1 MKILIL
7 TTKYPAPDE
16 SEWLI
21 SELAN
26 ELAKRG
32 NSVKVLN
39 VEWSSYKSR
48 RRHMS
53 VNPKVIS
60 HKAISIPL
68 GKFSIF
74 PKWIFSSLKMAPY
87 LILDLI
93 KKEKYDLLITTSPCT
108 ACASA
113 IMLSH
118 LVAKKSLLIYW
129 DFFPIHNQQI
139 SNKVPTI
146 LMPILKKIEKM
157 LVNSFSDV
165 ACMSPANLLFFDKYF
180 DSNPKQNRF
189 ILPIWTSY
197 LKLEKSI
204 KQPLFDSSV
213 YGYGNSNIIVTFGG
227 QLVEGRGLETLIK
240 AIKIAR
246 LSNNKIKLLVCGD
259 GQLRDMVED
268 FSSEEPLA
276 CSYLGKLPRE
286 EYLNVLSYSDI
297 GVVATVENVDSPTYP
312 SKSLDYMAASIP
324 IVASVEKKSD
334 FGLVLESNNFGLS
347 CDAGNSKAL
356 AKLLTILAENP
367 RLRDEMGKNG
377 LKFLNDFHSVSKI
390 VNTILEI

>member
-1 MKILIL
+1 MKVLIL
-7 TTKYPAPDE
+7 TTKYPSPNE

-39 VEWSSYKSR
+39 VEWSSYQP
-48 RRHMS
+48 RHKHRTM
-53 VNPKVIS
+53 NPKVIS
-60 HKAISIPL
+60 YNAISIPL
-68 GKFSIF
+68 GRFSIF
-74 PKWIFSSLKMAPY
+74 PKWIFSSLKIAPY
-87 LILDLI
+87 LILDFI
-93 KKEKYDLLITTSPCT
+93 KKERYDLLITTSPCT

-113 IMLSH
+113 IVLSH
-118 LVAKKSLLIYW
+118 LVSKKSLLIYW

-139 SNKVPTI
+139 SNKVPVL
-146 LMPILKKIEKM
+146 LMPMLKNIEKK

-165 ACMSPANLLFFDKYF
+165 ACMSPANLVFFDKYF
-180 DSNPKQNRF
+180 DLNPKQNRF

-197 LKLEKSI
+197 LRLEKSI
-204 KQPLFDSSV
+204 KKPLFESSI
-213 YGYGNSNIIVTFGG
+213 YEDNIIVTFGG
-227 QLVEGRGLETLIK
+227 QLVEGRGLETLIE

-246 LSNNKIKLLVCGD
+246 VSNNKIKLVVCGD
-259 GQLRDMVED
+259 GQLSSIVED
-268 FSSEEPLA
+268 FCREEPLA

-297 GVVATVENVDSPTYP
+297 GVVATIENVDSPTYP

-324 IVASVEKKSD
+324 IVASVEKNSD
-334 FGLVLESNNFGLS
+334 FGLVLEENNFGLS
-347 CDAGNSKAL
+347 CDAGNPETL
-356 AKLLTILAENP
+356 AKLLIILAEDAE
-367 RLRDEMGKNG
+367 LRYAMGRNG

-390 VNTILEI
+390 VNRILEI